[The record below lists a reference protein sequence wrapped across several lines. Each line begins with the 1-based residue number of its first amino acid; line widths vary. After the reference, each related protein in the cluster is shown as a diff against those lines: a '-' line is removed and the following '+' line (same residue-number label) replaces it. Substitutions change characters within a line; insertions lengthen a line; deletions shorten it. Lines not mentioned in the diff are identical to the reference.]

1 MQAFNVVKFQV
12 KPGQEQAFLDAHRD
26 GKARWP
32 GLLEGTIIR
41 TGDQRY
47 CLIGKWESEA
57 ALAEARPA
65 MIATLDTH
73 RRDDELAPVLDARRP
88 ARGDRLGLGVEAEGV
103 RAVLVQVAEGRA
115 FQPPKV

>member
-57 ALAEARPA
+57 ALVAARPA
-65 MIATLDTH
+65 MIATLDTF
-73 RRDDELAPVLDARRP
+73 RSTLDEMGPGKGITDAVSGAGVLS
-88 ARGDRLGLGVEAEGV
+88 
-103 RAVLVQVAEGRA
+103 LV
-115 FQPPKV
+115 

>member
-12 KPGQEQAFLDAHRD
+12 KPGQEQAFLDAHRG

-57 ALAEARPA
+57 ALVAARPA
-65 MIATLDTH
+65 MIATLDTF
-73 RRDDELAPVLDARRP
+73 RATLDEMGPGKGITDAVSGAGVLS
-88 ARGDRLGLGVEAEGV
+88 
-103 RAVLVQVAEGRA
+103 LV
-115 FQPPKV
+115 

>member
-57 ALAEARPA
+57 ALVAARPA
-65 MIATLDTH
+65 MIATLDTF
-73 RRDDELAPVLDARRP
+73 RPTLDEMGPGKGITDAVSGAGVLS
-88 ARGDRLGLGVEAEGV
+88 
-103 RAVLVQVAEGRA
+103 LV
-115 FQPPKV
+115 

>member
-65 MIATLDTH
+65 MIATLDTF
-73 RRDDELAPVLDARRP
+73 RATLDEMGPGKGITDAVSGAGVLS
-88 ARGDRLGLGVEAEGV
+88 
-103 RAVLVQVAEGRA
+103 LV
-115 FQPPKV
+115 